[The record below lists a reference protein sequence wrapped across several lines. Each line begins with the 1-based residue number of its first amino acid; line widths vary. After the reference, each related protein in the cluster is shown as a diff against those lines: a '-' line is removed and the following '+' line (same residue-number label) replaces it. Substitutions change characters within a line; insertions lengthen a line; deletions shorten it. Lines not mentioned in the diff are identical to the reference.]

1 MAIWSVPFDPRS
13 GRATGKPRLVP
24 TPTEWAGPFSI
35 SAGDESIAYTSRSAH
50 GRIRHIPV
58 DPSAGPP
65 AETAMENHVIR
76 GGFTISNDGD
86 SIVFQGGDLLRE
98 DIYISNL
105 DGSDMRQLTNDLH
118 FDRSPAYSPDDEW
131 VIFNSNRSG
140 EYQAWAHELIPRGRP
155 HHLIPPRTLVSSQ
168 VLAELQDMFVES
180 RKKGVKRRARI
191 SRAVELQQHGHK
203 KIPR

>member
-1 MAIWSVPFDPRS
+1 MIDVKTGSTRSITDDLAIDWNPAWSGNGRELYFGSNRGGTMAIWSVPFDPDT

-35 SAGDESIAYTSRSAH
+35 SARDGSIAYTSRSAH

-58 DPSAGPP
+58 DPSTGPP

-98 DIYISNL
+98 DIYISKL

-118 FDRSPAYSPDDEW
+118 FDRSPAFSPDDEW
-131 VIFNSNRSG
+131 VIFNSNRG
-140 EYQAWAHELIPRGRP
+140 GKYQAW
-155 HHLIPPRTLVSSQ
+155 VSA
-168 VLAELQDMFVES
+168 L
-180 RKKGVKRRARI
+180 RWK
-191 SRAVELQQHGHK
+191 
-203 KIPR
+203 